1 MKRLRCL
8 FLCLILN
15 ICYCSTAL
23 ASDYTHSSATTEVLN
38 DGSYI
43 ETTIEAVSSIN
54 LFAATSTK
62 SGKKT
67 STYKDSSGKIYW
79 SVTVNGNFS
88 YNGSSSKCT
97 SSTISTT
104 CPSKIWKLS
113 NKSSSK
119 SGATATVSVVAKRYT
134 NDSITK
140 TIKRSVSLTCSK
152 TGKLY

>member
-1 MKRLRCL
+1 MKRLRYL
-8 FLCLILN
+8 FLCIILS
-15 ICYCSTAL
+15 ICYSPAVL
-23 ASDYTHSSATTEVLN
+23 ASDYTDSSTTIEIL
-38 DGSYI
+38 DDESYI
-43 ETTIEAVSSIN
+43 ETTIETVSSIN

-67 STYKDSSGKIYW
+67 SVHKGSSGEIYW

-104 CPSKIWKLS
+104 CPSKLWKLS
-113 NKSSSK
+113 NKS
-119 SGATATVSVVAKRYT
+119 GATATASVVAKRYT
-134 NDSITK
+134 NVPTTK

>member
-1 MKRLRCL
+1 MRRLRYL
-8 FLCLILN
+8 FLCIILS
-15 ICYCSTAL
+15 ICYSPAVL
-23 ASDYTHSSATTEVLN
+23 ASDYTDSSTTIEIL
-38 DGSYI
+38 DDESYI
-43 ETTIEAVSSIN
+43 ETTIETVSSIN

-67 STYKDSSGKIYW
+67 SVHKGSSGEIYW

-104 CPSKIWKLS
+104 CPSKLWKLS

-119 SGATATVSVVAKRYT
+119 SGATATASVVAKRYT
-134 NDSITK
+134 NVPTTK

>member
-1 MKRLRCL
+1 MKRLRYL
-8 FLCLILN
+8 FLCLILS
-15 ICYCSTAL
+15 ICYSPTVLAYDYINSSTA
-23 ASDYTHSSATTEVLN
+23 TEFLD

-43 ETTIEAVSSIN
+43 ETTIETVSSIN
-54 LFAATSTK
+54 LFSATSTK

-67 STYKDSSGKIYW
+67 SAHKDSSGKIYW

-97 SSTISTT
+97 SSTVSTT
-104 CPSKIWKLS
+104 CPSKLWKLS

-119 SGATATVSVVAKRYT
+119 SGATATASVIAKRYT
-134 NDSITK
+134 NVPAIK

-152 TGKLY
+152 TGKLS